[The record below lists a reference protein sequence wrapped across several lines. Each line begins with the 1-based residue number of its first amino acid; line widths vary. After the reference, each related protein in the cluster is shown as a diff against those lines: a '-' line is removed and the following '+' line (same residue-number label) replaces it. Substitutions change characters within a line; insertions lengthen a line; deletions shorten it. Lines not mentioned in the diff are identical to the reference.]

1 LLEIRNV
8 CGFYGDVQALQDVS
22 LKANEGEIVAIVGAN
37 GAGKSTL
44 LAVISGLIRQATG
57 EVIFRGEQTLGR
69 RPHEIVELGIA
80 QVMEGRQVFPFMTVL
95 ENLEMGSYSQRAR
108 AQRDQSLAEVFELFP
123 ILKERQ
129 SQLAGSL
136 SGGEQQM
143 LAIGRALMSRP
154 SLILCDEL
162 SLGLSP
168 LMVQKCFDIV
178 REIHRR
184 GTTIMLVEQSV
195 FHSLKLCDRAYV
207 LENGR
212 IVLEG
217 KGEELLNDARL
228 KRAYMGL

>member
-1 LLEIRNV
+1 LLEVRNV
-8 CGFYGDVQALQDVS
+8 NGYYGDVQALANIS
-22 LKANEGEIVAIVGAN
+22 LTAEEGEIVAIVGAN
-37 GAGKSTL
+37 GAGKTTL
-44 LAVISGLIRQATG
+44 LSVISGLLPKASGQ
-57 EVIFRGEQTLGR
+57 VVFRGEQTLGR
-69 RPHEIVELGIA
+69 KPHEIVELGLA

-95 ENLEMGSYSQRAR
+95 ENLEMGSYARRAR
-108 AQRDQSLAEVFELFP
+108 ARCAQSLGEVYELFP

-168 LMVQKCFDIV
+168 IMVQKCFEIV

-184 GTTIMLVEQSV
+184 GTTIILVEQSV

-212 IVLEG
+212 VVLEG
-217 KGEELLNDARL
+217 RGEELLNDARL
-228 KRAYMGL
+228 KRAYMGH